1 MKRSMSG
8 GAHRGPVAAG
18 RQRRALRLMQSLLV
32 VVAAALLM
40 YAGYSLGMVRGFDDG
55 RRADELGGPTP
66 PSAAQTVVLFVLG
79 MGALGG
85 AVALQGGGFVRAP
98 TPARLDELSGRA
110 QAAAI
115 KRAEESR
122 GEGLPGPPTTS

>member
-1 MKRSMSG
+1 MSG

-18 RQRRALRLMQSLLV
+18 RQRRTLRLMQGLLV
-32 VVAAALLM
+32 VVAAGLLM

-66 PSAAQTVVLFVLG
+66 PAAAQTVVLAMLG
-79 MGALGG
+79 LGALAG
-85 AVALQGGGFVRAP
+85 AVALQGAGYVRAP

-110 QAAAI
+110 QATAI
-115 KRAEESR
+115 ERAEESR
-122 GEGLPGPPTTS
+122 TERLSGPPTTS